1 MDSNQLRVDFLV
13 DGRILI
19 EVGGAGK
26 TFRQIADAPDSYLAV
41 DDIEIGRGTRIPLWM
56 FGLLY

>member
-1 MDSNQLRVDFLV
+1 MDSNQLRGDFLV

-26 TFRQIADAPDSYLAV
+26 TFRQIADTPNSYLAV
-41 DDIEIGRGTRIPLWM
+41 DDIEIGRGNRIPLWM